1 VVCAALPAAS
11 NTFIIAQRYGLPTA
25 SVSAAILG
33 GTLFAVVTVSS
44 IIWVTGLR

>member
-1 VVCAALPAAS
+1 V
-11 NTFIIAQRYGLPTA
+11 G
-25 SVSAAILG
+25 AAILG